1 MLIFELSEPGRRAA
15 AQMTCDGAIPDD
27 LPAALRRTTPI
38 GLPEVSELQALRH
51 YTNLSRKNFSIDTQ
65 FYPLGSC
72 TMKYNPR
79 ACNSLAMLDGF
90 LARHPYAP
98 ESLSQG
104 FLACMY
110 DLQEILADVT
120 GMKGGVSLSPMAGA
134 QGELAGVAMIMAY
147 HKHRGDLE
155 RTEIIVPDAAHGTN
169 PATASMCGCT
179 VREIPTQADG
189 DIDVEAL
196 KKVLSPKTAGIM
208 LTNPSTIGVFE
219 RRIVEIAKL
228 VHGAGGLLYYDGANL
243 NAILGKVRPGDMG
256 FDAIHMNLHKTFSTP
271 HGGGGP
277 GAGAVGVSERL
288 KPFLPIP
295 MIEKVDLDS
304 LPPRAGEAVRRTE
317 GGSASVTRSSASAAS
332 PLPHPPSGHLPP
344 HAGEGKQWYRWVRKK
359 DRPLSIGRLTT
370 FAGNAGVLLRAYV
383 YARMLGRE
391 GMVRVAEYATLNA
404 NYLAKRLAEK
414 GFDLAYPKRRA
425 SHEFIVSVARQKKQS
440 GITALDFSKSLLDH
454 GIHAPT
460 NYFPLLVPE
469 CLLIEPT
476 ETEAKETL
484 DEFVEVMGELLQL
497 SATSPQTM
505 KDAPITTPVR
515 RLDDVKCAKDL
526 DLSWHATHITAA
538 DTPASAGV

>member
-1 MLIFELSEPGRRAA
+1 VPV
-15 AQMTCDGAIPDD
+15 PDD
-27 LPAALRRTTPI
+27 IPAHLRRDTPV

-90 LARHPYAP
+90 LSRHPYAP

-104 FLACMY
+104 FLSCMY
-110 DLQEILADVT
+110 ELQEILADVT
-120 GMKGGVSLSPMAGA
+120 GMKGGVSLAPMAGA

-147 HKHRGDLE
+147 HRHRGDTA

-179 VREIPTQADG
+179 VREIPTNADG
-189 DIDVEAL
+189 DIDLEAL
-196 KKVLSPKTAGIM
+196 KKALGPQTAGIM

-219 RRIVEIAKL
+219 RRIVEIARL
-228 VHGAGGLLYYDGANL
+228 VHEAGGLLYYDGANL

-295 MIEKVDLDS
+295 MIEK
-304 LPPRAGEAVRRTE
+304 REN
-317 GGSASVTRSSASAAS
+317 GSF
-332 PLPHPPSGHLPP
+332 G
-344 HAGEGKQWYRWVRKK
+344 WVRKK
-359 DRPLSIGRLTT
+359 DRPLSIGRLTS

-404 NYLAKRLAEK
+404 NYLAKRLAAV
-414 GFDLAYPKRRA
+414 GYTLAYPNRRA
-425 SHEFIVSVARQKKQS
+425 SHEFIVTVAPQKKQS
-440 GITALDFSKSLLDH
+440 GVTALDFSKSLLDRN
-454 GIHAPT
+454 IHAPT

-484 DEFVEVMGELLQL
+484 DEFVAAMADLLKL
-497 SATSPQTM
+497 ANENPQAM
-505 KDAPITTPVR
+505 KDAPVTTPVR
-515 RLDDVKCAKDL
+515 RLDDVKAAREL
-526 DLSWHATHITAA
+526 DVAWREDARAA
-538 DTPASAGV
+538 